1 MTLDIRKVEE
11 IALNAGKILLEK
23 LQSGV
28 LVEKKG
34 AIDLITDA
42 DRASEEY
49 ILQELKKHFPESS
62 ILAEEQG
69 LSQGVDQGS
78 LWVVD
83 PLDGTTNFAHGFP
96 YFSVSIALISAGELR
111 MGVVHNPVSG
121 ELFSAEKGQGAYRNG
136 EKIHVSASESVQN
149 SLLVTG
155 FAYDVAS
162 RADDNMYEFEQVMK
176 ASQGVLRLGS
186 AALDLCNVACGRL
199 EGFWERGIN
208 VWDIA
213 AGALVVL
220 EAGGRTSM
228 YSGESLDPFA
238 REIVATNGLIHD
250 KLLSL
255 LNNNLNTLQEM

>member
-1 MTLDIRKVEE
+1 
-11 IALNAGKILLEK
+11 
-23 LQSGV
+23 
-28 LVEKKG
+28 
-34 AIDLITDA
+34 
-42 DRASEEY
+42 
-49 ILQELKKHFPESS
+49 
-62 ILAEEQG
+62 
-69 LSQGVDQGS
+69 
-78 LWVVD
+78 
-83 PLDGTTNFAHGFP
+83 
-96 YFSVSIALISAGELR
+96 

-255 LNNNLNTLQEM
+255 LNNNLNNLQEM

>member
-1 MTLDIRKVEE
+1 MDIRKVEE

-83 PLDGTTNFAHGFP
+83 PLMATNFAHGFP
-96 YFSVSIALISAGELR
+96 YFSVSIALISG
-111 MGVVHNPVSG
+111 GVTYG
-121 ELFSAEKGQGAYRNG
+121 CCA
-136 EKIHVSASESVQN
+136 
-149 SLLVTG
+149 
-155 FAYDVAS
+155 
-162 RADDNMYEFEQVMK
+162 
-176 ASQGVLRLGS
+176 
-186 AALDLCNVACGRL
+186 
-199 EGFWERGIN
+199 
-208 VWDIA
+208 
-213 AGALVVL
+213 
-220 EAGGRTSM
+220 
-228 YSGESLDPFA
+228 
-238 REIVATNGLIHD
+238 
-250 KLLSL
+250 
-255 LNNNLNTLQEM
+255 

>member
-1 MTLDIRKVEE
+1 
-11 IALNAGKILLEK
+11 
-23 LQSGV
+23 
-28 LVEKKG
+28 
-34 AIDLITDA
+34 
-42 DRASEEY
+42 
-49 ILQELKKHFPESS
+49 
-62 ILAEEQG
+62 
-69 LSQGVDQGS
+69 
-78 LWVVD
+78 
-83 PLDGTTNFAHGFP
+83 
-96 YFSVSIALISAGELR
+96 

-121 ELFSAEKGQGAYRNG
+121 ELFSAERSRNFI
-136 EKIHVSASESVQN
+136 EWRKDTCICLRVCAN

-255 LNNNLNTLQEM
+255 LNNNLNNLQEM